1 MNTRFKLFS
10 GLILLSIAG
19 CDSKPPSRYFVIWQ
33 KPDADSTE
41 VAKALLECGKPTP
54 YNADTENSGLGFGEW
69 AIIHTCMLQSGFHY
83 RSENG
88 KWCENCQDDRIPVYP
103 LSGSITPQRSV
114 ERRLNSPYCKKH
126 SEQLEC
132 KP

>member
-1 MNTRFKLFS
+1 MKQILKLLS
-10 GLILLSIAG
+10 CITLLSIAG
-19 CDSKPPSRYFVIWQ
+19 CDSKPPSRYSVIWQ

-54 YNADTENSGLGFGEW
+54 YNADPENSRLGFGEW

-88 KWCENCQDDRIPVYP
+88 KWCEDCQDDRIPVYP
-103 LSGSITPQRSV
+103 LSGAFIPQRSV
-114 ERRLNSPYCKKH
+114 ERRLNSPYCKKYKNA
-126 SEQLEC
+126 LEC
-132 KP
+132 QP